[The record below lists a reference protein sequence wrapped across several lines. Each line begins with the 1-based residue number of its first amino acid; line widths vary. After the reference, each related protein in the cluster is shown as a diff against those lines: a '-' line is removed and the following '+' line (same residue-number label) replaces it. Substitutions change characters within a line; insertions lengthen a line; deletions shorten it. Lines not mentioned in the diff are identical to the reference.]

1 MRLWLEQ
8 DATCPTC
15 RRKLNQD
22 PVEDQEQA
30 TAENQAAAVVPQAP
44 VWQFNL
50 RRISRWLPSLQVVV
64 NYDHQPPPMN
74 ENRLQAHAN
83 EILQVYN
90 SLSLTL
96 YLRIN
101 IRYFLKFH
109 VPLSLKICVVPDRS
123 A

>member
-90 SLSLTL
+90 SLYNSDCIYVSILGIPSNFTC
-96 YLRIN
+96 
-101 IRYFLKFH
+101 RYH
-109 VPLSLKICVVPDRS
+109 
-123 A
+123 